1 MHNNNHENRIT
12 IVLADDHT
20 IVRQGIRRLL
30 EDKQEFEVTGE
41 AADGEEALKLLAE
54 LHPDVLVTDIRMP
67 KKDGI
72 EVVREAKECCPKTK
86 VIVLSM
92 YGSEAYVYSALRA
105 GASGYVLKIRGVQDL
120 DIAIQ
125 EVMRGKRFLSEP
137 ITEETVEAYRVRTK
151 KPPLT

>member
-1 MHNNNHENRIT
+1 MDDNNHHKSRIT
-12 IVLADDHT
+12 IVLADDHE

-30 EDKQEFEVTGE
+30 EDKFEVTGE
-41 AADGEEALKLLAE
+41 AADGEEALKLLAK
-54 LHPDVLVTDIRMP
+54 LHPDVLVTDMRMP

-72 EVVREAKECCPKTK
+72 EIAREAKQCCPKTK
-86 VIVLSM
+86 VLILSI

-105 GASGYVLKIRGVQDL
+105 GASGYVLKSSGVQDL

-125 EVMRGKRFLSEP
+125 EVMRGKRFPSEP
-137 ITEETVEAYRVRTK
+137 ITEETIEAYRVRTK